1 VIGSEACV
9 ELRTFRYFVAV
20 ADSGSVNAAAHALHL
35 TQPSLARQLRR
46 LERRL
51 ALPLLE
57 LRGGRTVLT
66 VVGHQFLPYA
76 RELLAT
82 ANATLAAANTL
93 ADGLA
98 EDLLDDGLDDLKPE
112 DETAA

>member
-1 VIGSEACV
+1 M

-20 ADSGSVNAAAHALHL
+20 ADAGSVNAAAHTLHL

-51 ALPLLE
+51 GLPLLE

-66 VVGHQFLPYA
+66 DTGHRFLPHA
-76 RELLAT
+76 RELLA
-82 ANATLAAANTL
+82 AADATLAVAVGL
-93 ADGLA
+93 ADELA
-98 EDLLDDGLDDLKPE
+98 TTSVP
-112 DETAA
+112 AA

>member
-1 VIGSEACV
+1 MIGPESTV

-20 ADSGSVNAAAHALHL
+20 ADAGSVNAAAHALHL

-57 LRGGRTVLT
+57 LQGGRTVLT
-66 VVGHQFLPYA
+66 VTGHQFLPYA
-76 RELLAT
+76 RALLAT
-82 ANATLAAANTL
+82 ANATMAAANTL

-98 EDLLDDGLDDLKPE
+98 EDLLAEDLTPE

>member
-1 VIGSEACV
+1 VIGAEATV

-20 ADSGSVNAAAHALHL
+20 ADAGSVNAAAQSLHL
-35 TQPSLARQLRR
+35 TQPSLARQLHR

-66 VVGHQFLPYA
+66 GTGHQFLPYA
-76 RELLAT
+76 RALLAT
-82 ANATLAAANTL
+82 ADATLVVAGLLAANL
-93 ADGLA
+93 RA
-98 EDLLDDGLDDLKPE
+98 EDELSPE

>member
-1 VIGSEACV
+1 MIGPEATV

-20 ADSGSVNAAAHALHL
+20 ADAGSVNAAAQSLHL
-35 TQPSLARQLRR
+35 TQPSLARQLHR

-66 VVGHQFLPYA
+66 ETGHRFLPYA

-82 ANATLAAANTL
+82 ANATLAAASSL
-93 ADGLA
+93 ADGLDG
-98 EDLLDDGLDDLKPE
+98 DLVPALTPE

>member
-1 VIGSEACV
+1 MIGLEATV

-20 ADSGSVNAAAHALHL
+20 ADAGSVNAAAQALHL
-35 TQPSLARQLRR
+35 TQPSLARQLHR

-51 ALPLLE
+51 GLPLLE

-66 VVGHQFLPYA
+66 EVGHQFLPYA
-76 RELLAT
+76 RALLAT
-82 ANATLAAANTL
+82 ADATQVAARLLAANL
-93 ADGLA
+93 RA
-98 EDLLDDGLDDLKPE
+98 EEQLTPE

>member
-1 VIGSEACV
+1 MIGPESTV

-20 ADSGSVNAAAHALHL
+20 ADAGSVNAAAHALHL

-57 LRGGRTVLT
+57 LQGGRTVLT
-66 VVGHQFLPYA
+66 VTGHQFLPYA

-82 ANATLAAANTL
+82 AHATLAWPAPGRRASEAVL
-93 ADGLA
+93 ADA
-98 EDLLDDGLDDLKPE
+98 
-112 DETAA
+112 

>member
-1 VIGSEACV
+1 MIGPESTV

-20 ADSGSVNAAAHALHL
+20 ADAGSVNAAAQSLHL
-35 TQPSLARQLRR
+35 TQPSLARQLHR

-66 VVGHQFLPYA
+66 ETGHRFLPYA

-82 ANATLAAANTL
+82 ANATLVAANS
-93 ADGLA
+93 LA
-98 EDLLDDGLDDLKPE
+98 EDLADDLLPRS
-112 DETAA
+112 

>member
-1 VIGSEACV
+1 MIGPEATI

-20 ADSGSVNAAAHALHL
+20 ADAGSVNAAAQSLHL
-35 TQPSLARQLRR
+35 TQPSLARQLHR

-66 VVGHQFLPYA
+66 GIGHQFLPYA
-76 RELLAT
+76 RALLAT
-82 ANATLAAANTL
+82 ADATVVAASL
-93 ADGLA
+93 LA
-98 EDLLDDGLDDLKPE
+98 EGLRADEDELSPE